1 MEDESGREAEIMDIT
16 ASDKERG
23 VILVPTGL
31 VLSILHFQTD
41 LSAAMVSFVIHHWRG
56 RFRIDLPQL
65 GVHNKT
71 VR

>member
-31 VLSILHFQTD
+31 VLRLQARCGNAGALVF
-41 LSAAMVSFVIHHWRG
+41 LVW
-56 RFRIDLPQL
+56 
-65 GVHNKT
+65 
-71 VR
+71 

>member
-31 VLSILHFQTD
+31 VLCILHFQTTT
-41 LSAAMVSFVIHHWRG
+41 
-56 RFRIDLPQL
+56 PQ
-65 GVHNKT
+65 HNIWTKIAG
-71 VR
+71 

>member
-31 VLSILHFQTD
+31 VLSILHFQTTTSKQR
-41 LSAAMVSFVIHHWRG
+41 LQARRG
-56 RFRIDLPQL
+56 NAGNAGALVFWALTRLW
-65 GVHNKT
+65 
-71 VR
+71 

>member
-31 VLSILHFQTD
+31 VLSILHFHLNKDCRLGAGALVFLGTD
-41 LSAAMVSFVIHHWRG
+41 KVW
-56 RFRIDLPQL
+56 
-65 GVHNKT
+65 
-71 VR
+71 